1 MAKKDDLLAKM
12 RKSIYETMEE
22 IKSLEKSLNLDGDT
36 DSEHYI
42 PKDIIC
48 IHCKTRF
55 SSLDPYPALVPC
67 KCQKIYVDASPYS
80 LRLIGELEDVI
91 FIDRDERKTEND
103 F

>member
-1 MAKKDDLLAKM
+1 MK
-12 RKSIYETMEE
+12 EE
-22 IKSLEKSLNLDGDT
+22 KP
-36 DSEHYI
+36 

-91 FIDRDERKTEND
+91 FIDRDKRKIEND
-103 F
+103 